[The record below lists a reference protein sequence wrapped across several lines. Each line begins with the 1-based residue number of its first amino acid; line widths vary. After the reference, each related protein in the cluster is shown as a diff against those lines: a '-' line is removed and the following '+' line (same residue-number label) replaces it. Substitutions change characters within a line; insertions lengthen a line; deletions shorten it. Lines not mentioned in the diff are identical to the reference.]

1 MDYDGR
7 YTKDQSLK
15 CDCLLFGNFSSSSPS
30 FPNKQHQSCVLPP
43 VDLDDTLYPFTSG
56 IAADIAKN
64 IRGQYLPMSALL
76 QQMSFTRWVTSC
88 CLI

>member
-30 FPNKQHQSCVLPP
+30 FPNKN
-43 VDLDDTLYPFTSG
+43 
-56 IAADIAKN
+56 IADGRYIISNMHLASS
-64 IRGQYLPMSALL
+64 RP
-76 QQMSFTRWVTSC
+76 
-88 CLI
+88 

>member
-30 FPNKQHQSCVLPP
+30 FPNKNIADAGTSFRTCILPP
-43 VDLDDTLYPFTSG
+43 LDLDDTLYPFTSG

-64 IRGQYLPMSALL
+64 IRGQFLYLSPP
-76 QQMSFTRWVTSC
+76 C
-88 CLI
+88 CNR

>member
-1 MDYDGR
+1 MEYDGR
-7 YTKDQSLK
+7 YTKDDRSLK

-64 IRGQYLPMSALL
+64 IRGQFLYLSPP
-76 QQMSFTRWVTSC
+76 C
-88 CLI
+88 CNR